1 MGLLDAKLD
10 LVLEAVKKGNSHEIV
25 DSDEEDVM
33 KGWSEEIAE
42 AWQDVKGRGRARQKP
57 TKPTKP
63 IRKPRESSSTSSDES
78 VDRLEKEGETK
89 NFARK
94 KYYPK
99 DYKFKRSEEIVQV
112 CVKTVDRVISEGDD
126 QIPALK
132 HLKFVSEK
140 VSKGC
145 FDFEAVAGYD
155 QAVRERVALDGYAQ
169 FAVIESF
176 YPIFGGKYGKKVGVI
191 VKSGQ
196 IQAGVSE
203 GQWYLF

>member
-10 LVLEAVKKGNSHEIV
+10 LVLEAVKKGNSHEII
-25 DSDEEDVM
+25 DSNEEDVM

-94 KYYPK
+94 N
-99 DYKFKRSEEIVQV
+99 ITL
-112 CVKTVDRVISEGDD
+112 KTIN
-126 QIPALK
+126 LK
-132 HLKFVSEK
+132 
-140 VSKGC
+140 G
-145 FDFEAVAGYD
+145 
-155 QAVRERVALDGYAQ
+155 R
-169 FAVIESF
+169 
-176 YPIFGGKYGKKVGVI
+176 KK
-191 VKSGQ
+191 
-196 IQAGVSE
+196 
-203 GQWYLF
+203 LFMSV